1 MLINK
6 RTNLKNSIMKK
17 VIILLLI
24 FYSFLFQNI
33 YAQGLTVKDITTG
46 YINCLDSKIY
56 YEEVGTGEAMV
67 LAHGGYLDSR
77 MWDEQF
83 LYFANQGY
91 RVIRFDSYAH
101 GKTIDGVNTPFLHE
115 IVQSLLDS
123 LSIKKANLVGLSM
136 GGVTLIEFAL
146 ECPQYINKMVLVST
160 GINGYKW
167 EKDKLF
173 ILNLRKQI
181 EYINNQDTLNA
192 AEMFLKSW
200 TDGPYRDPEDV
211 PAAIRLKNKQMIL
224 ERFKNHGLRKNALRS
239 RPKATKRYKSINC
252 PVLIILGEK
261 DMASIHDISNMLKD
275 GIENSKM
282 ETIKGSAHMVNMEYP
297 ERFNSLVLE
306 YLNNIETIE

>member
-1 MLINK
+1 MVINK
-6 RTNLKNSIMKK
+6 RTNLKKSIMKK

-56 YEEVGTGEAMV
+56 YEEVGNGEAMV

-115 IVQSLLDS
+115 IVQTLLDS

-146 ECPQYINKMVLVST
+146 ECPQYINKMVLAST

-192 AEMFLKSW
+192 AEMFLVSW
-200 TDGPYRDPEDV
+200 TDGPHTE
-211 PAAIRLKNKQMIL
+211 IQ
-224 ERFKNHGLRKNALRS
+224 
-239 RPKATKRYKSINC
+239 
-252 PVLIILGEK
+252 
-261 DMASIHDISNMLKD
+261 
-275 GIENSKM
+275 KM
-282 ETIKGSAHMVNMEYP
+282 
-297 ERFNSLVLE
+297 
-306 YLNNIETIE
+306 YLLLSD